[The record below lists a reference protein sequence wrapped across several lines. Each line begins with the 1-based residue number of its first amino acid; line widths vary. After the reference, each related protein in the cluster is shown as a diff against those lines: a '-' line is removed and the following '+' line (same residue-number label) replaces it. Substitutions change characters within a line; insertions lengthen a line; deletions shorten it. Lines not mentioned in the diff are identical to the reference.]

1 CLAPGGKWLQELSYQ
16 RAWQF
21 GGPIFDDR
29 RRPSCRAIPKAEVR
43 NSMEPTKEQPGVVAN
58 GRAARLRRDLVPLYA
73 LAAAVLCAAGSWY
86 LLKELAPLL
95 RPLILAVFLA
105 YTILPAHRALRR
117 RVPAKVAGPL
127 LVLLVATVVLG
138 LAVLIYGNLI
148 DLKAELP
155 RLIERAQGLI
165 ERLRT
170 WGRGHLPVWV
180 LNPVPDAAQAEA
192 ETAARLKA
200 LMSGLVNTAASFLA
214 EALIVVFY
222 LVFLLLEARRFPERV
237 RAVFPPEQADRV
249 LGILGSI
256 NRAMASYLR
265 AKVLSSLVTALPVV
279 AILWAFG
286 VSFPGSWGVLA
297 FVGNFIPLVGSLVA
311 LVLPVLLAF
320 LELEPP
326 LRPLAVLVLLMLVQ
340 FVTNNFIEPR
350 LTAHAVD
357 LSPLVVL
364 VALAFWGLCWGV
376 VGMVLAV
383 PLTVMLKIVGENIAL
398 TRPLTRLMAER

>member
-1 CLAPGGKWLQELSYQ
+1 
-16 RAWQF
+16 
-21 GGPIFDDR
+21 
-29 RRPSCRAIPKAEVR
+29 
-43 NSMEPTKEQPGVVAN
+43 MEPTKEQPGVVAN

-180 LNPVPDAAQAEA
+180 LDPVPDAAQAEA

-200 LMSGLVNTAASFLA
+200 LTSGLVNTAASFLA
-214 EALIVVFY
+214 EALVVVFY

-237 RAVFPPEQADRV
+237 RAVFPPEQADHV

-340 FVTNNFIEPR
+340 FVKQQLHRTASDRSRRGPQSIGGAGRPGVLGPVLGCGRDGTGCAVDGDAQDRGGEHR
-350 LTAHAVD
+350 AHAPPDSAHGREVKETRCD
-357 LSPLVVL
+357 NYERSHSP
-364 VALAFWGLCWGV
+364 
-376 VGMVLAV
+376 
-383 PLTVMLKIVGENIAL
+383 
-398 TRPLTRLMAER
+398 